1 MSTWSDA
8 DAFCRNNGS
17 TLPVITDSGVQN
29 VVDRFANDSGLNDS
43 SALSYYLW
51 TDAKLNVFESSS
63 PFWLTGEPYS
73 GV

>member
-8 DAFCRNNGS
+8 DAFCRHIGS

-29 VVDRFANDSGLNDS
+29 VVDRFGNNAGLNDS
-43 SALSYYLW
+43 WGSYYLW
-51 TDAKLNVFESSS
+51 TDAQLNTFESSIT
-63 PFWLTGEPYS
+63 FWLTGEPYS

>member
-8 DAFCRNNGS
+8 DAFCGNIGS

-29 VVDRFANDSGLNDS
+29 VVDRFSNNAGLYDS
-43 SALSYYLW
+43 SGPYYLW
-51 TDAKLNVFESSS
+51 TDAQLKTFESSS
-63 PFWLTGEPYS
+63 YFWLTGEEYS

>member
-8 DAFCRNNGS
+8 DAFCGNIGS

-29 VVDRFANDSGLNDS
+29 VVDRFANDSGLYDTS
-43 SALSYYLW
+43 GPYYLW
-51 TDAKLNVFESSS
+51 TDAQLTYESSS
-63 PFWLTGEPYS
+63 CFWLTGEPYS